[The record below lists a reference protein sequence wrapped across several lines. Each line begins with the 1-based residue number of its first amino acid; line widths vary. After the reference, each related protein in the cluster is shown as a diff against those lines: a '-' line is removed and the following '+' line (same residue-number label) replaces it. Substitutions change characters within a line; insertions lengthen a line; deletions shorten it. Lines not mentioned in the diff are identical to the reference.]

1 VKNILGKLQKLGKAL
16 MLPVAVLPVA
26 GLLLRLGQDDLL
38 NVPFISAAGDAII
51 EQLPLLFAIGVAVG
65 LSFDNAGAA
74 GLAGAVG
81 YFVITEG
88 TGAINEDINMGV
100 LAGIIAGVI
109 AGSLY
114 NKYHDIKLPDWLGFF
129 GGRRFVPIITSF
141 VCIVLALIFGY
152 IWPPIQN
159 GIDAVAAWT
168 IGAGAIGVFV
178 FGFLNRLLIPLGLHH
193 VLNNIVWFLFGEY
206 NGAQGDIARFF
217 AGDPEAGIFQAGF
230 YPIMMFGLAAAAL
243 AMYKTAKPENRKKV
257 SGALFSL
264 AFTSFLT
271 GITEPIEFMFM
282 FLAPSLY
289 VIHALLSGLSLAIV
303 YSLGIR
309 HGFTFSAGAIDYFMN
324 MKFATKGWLL
334 IPIGLVF
341 GLIYYLVFVYIIK
354 KKDLPTPGRMDD
366 EGGED
371 LDVIIGEQGIDNLA
385 IAYVDALGGA
395 KNIENLDS
403 CITRLR
409 ISVNDSGIVDEDV
422 LKGLGASGVIKPSK
436 RNLQVIIGTKAEF
449 LADEINKYLKTKV
462 GKK

>member
-1 VKNILGKLQKLGKAL
+1 
-16 MLPVAVLPVA
+16 
-26 GLLLRLGQDDLL
+26 
-38 NVPFISAAGDAII
+38 
-51 EQLPLLFAIGVAVG
+51 
-65 LSFDNAGAA
+65 
-74 GLAGAVG
+74 
-81 YFVITEG
+81 
-88 TGAINEDINMGV
+88 
-100 LAGIIAGVI
+100 
-109 AGSLY
+109 
-114 NKYHDIKLPDWLGFF
+114 
-129 GGRRFVPIITSF
+129 
-141 VCIVLALIFGY
+141 
-152 IWPPIQN
+152 
-159 GIDAVAAWT
+159 
-168 IGAGAIGVFV
+168 
-178 FGFLNRLLIPLGLHH
+178 
-193 VLNNIVWFLFGEY
+193 
-206 NGAQGDIARFF
+206 
-217 AGDPEAGIFQAGF
+217 
-230 YPIMMFGLAAAAL
+230 AL

-436 RNLQVIIGTKAEF
+436 RNLQVIIGNKAEF

>member
-1 VKNILGKLQKLGKAL
+1 MKNILGKLQKLGKAL